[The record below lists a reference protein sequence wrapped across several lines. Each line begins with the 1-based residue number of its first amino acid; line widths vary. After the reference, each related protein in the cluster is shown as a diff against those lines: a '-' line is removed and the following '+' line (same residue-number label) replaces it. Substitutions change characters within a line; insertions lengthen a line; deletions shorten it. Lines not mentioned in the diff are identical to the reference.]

1 MISMIYHMHV
11 DEHSGGHV
19 HPAAGGATLTNATS
33 GVDALRRRLGL
44 RFVAR
49 VALLQRAHTVE
60 RSGGSGGSFM
70 CAYGQPQGGRVPPKY
85 YRSLRFPGR
94 WSLAAFACV
103 ACGGGAAAGSGTA
116 SATVTEPLW

>member
-1 MISMIYHMHV
+1 M
-11 DEHSGGHV
+11 
-19 HPAAGGATLTNATS
+19 TNATS

-49 VALLQRAHTVE
+49 VALLRSAHTVE
-60 RSGGSGGSFM
+60 SSGGSGGSFM

-85 YRSLRFPGR
+85 FRSLRFPGR

-103 ACGGGAAAGSGTA
+103 ACGGGAAGAAGSGTA
-116 SATVTEPLW
+116 TVTEPPW